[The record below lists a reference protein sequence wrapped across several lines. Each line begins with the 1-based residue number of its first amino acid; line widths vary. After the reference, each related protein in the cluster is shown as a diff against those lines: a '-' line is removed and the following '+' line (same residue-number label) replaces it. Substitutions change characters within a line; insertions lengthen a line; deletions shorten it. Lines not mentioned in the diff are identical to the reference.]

1 MCSILMCDK
10 NSDRMKELAEALE
23 AIDMD
28 MYMPE
33 ETVIIKGDSY
43 ESLMMKL
50 SEATRIRE
58 QHSYMQVRKTV
69 TA

>member
-28 MYMPE
+28 MYMAE
-33 ETVIIKGDSY
+33 DTVIIKGDSY
-43 ESLMMKL
+43 VSLLM
-50 SEATRIRE
+50 
-58 QHSYMQVRKTV
+58 
-69 TA
+69 